1 MKRFD
6 VPQKLEAGSLMVKR
20 LSSEQIEEI
29 NEYLTSVGE
38 YGEIRLIVQNGELR
52 YINTVA
58 SYKAMMTN
66 HGREKEIYKT

>member
-1 MKRFD
+1 MARLD
-6 VPQKLEAGSLMVKR
+6 VPQKKKTCDQMVKG
-20 LSSEQIEEI
+20 LSPEQIEEI

-58 SYKAMMTN
+58 SHKAMMTK
-66 HGREKEIYKT
+66 HSQRKEIYKT

>member
-1 MKRFD
+1 MRRLD
-6 VPQKLEAGSLMVKR
+6 IPQKLSVRKLR
-20 LSSEQIEEI
+20 LNKLSPEQIEEI

-58 SYKAMMTN
+58 SHKAVGIN
-66 HGREKEIYKT
+66 LGQEKEIYKT